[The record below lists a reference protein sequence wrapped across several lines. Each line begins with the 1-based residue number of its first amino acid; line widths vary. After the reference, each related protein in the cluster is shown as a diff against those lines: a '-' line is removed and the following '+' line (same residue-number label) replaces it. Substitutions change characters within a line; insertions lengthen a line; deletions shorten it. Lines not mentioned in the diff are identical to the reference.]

1 MLSSA
6 KDLDLVQ
13 RQRRNLSVISV
24 VPRWV
29 FLRQVQRSSEERE
42 KKRENMEIKI
52 LNPSGE
58 REKEGKYGDKNAK
71 PHLNSGDIES
81 NSKSAPH

>member
-29 FLRQVQRSSEERE
+29 FLRQVQRSSGE
-42 KKRENMEIKI
+42 RENMEIKI

-58 REKEGKYGDKNAK
+58 REKEGKYGDKNAQ